1 MKKITLFV
9 GDCDESLAIA
19 AKQLDG
25 AAVLIDSTNYKK
37 FQTAIS
43 EYTAYT
49 SLADLPKD
57 PKILYEVLLT
67 ADLIYYCPP
76 QQWSDQKNIDLENF
90 TNCMQG
96 LTEFYL
102 HAVNK
107 IKNNVIGL
115 NFSLCKPEDYLK
127 LLDLRKS
134 SNSQLWV
141 VGCSTTAG
149 VGVEKNQTYGYL
161 LSQKL
166 NLPISTLA
174 TPGSSIS
181 WAADQILRSDI
192 QENDIVVWGLTSENR
207 LTFWD
212 EDTKSVSHLLP
223 NIPNNHKL
231 NTDLPKSLLEKL
243 LVHKT
248 NFFTSVQR
256 IFEVVNFCKKTKA
269 KLLMFNIHSSHL
281 LNISLCNTK
290 EFFIYVHEPYT
301 YADTGTDNQHPGPIQ
316 HKLYADFCQQQ
327 LKNLNYI

>member
-1 MKKITLFV
+1 MQYYRRCWSRKK
-9 GDCDESLAIA
+9 
-19 AKQLDG
+19 
-25 AAVLIDSTNYKK
+25 
-37 FQTAIS
+37 
-43 EYTAYT
+43 
-49 SLADLPKD
+49 
-57 PKILYEVLLT
+57 
-67 ADLIYYCPP
+67 
-76 QQWSDQKNIDLENF
+76 
-90 TNCMQG
+90 
-96 LTEFYL
+96 
-102 HAVNK
+102 
-107 IKNNVIGL
+107 
-115 NFSLCKPEDYLK
+115 
-127 LLDLRKS
+127 
-134 SNSQLWV
+134 
-141 VGCSTTAG
+141 
-149 VGVEKNQTYGYL
+149 QTYGYL

-290 EFFIYVHEPYT
+290 EFFYLCPRTLHLRRYRNRQPTPWSYT
-301 YADTGTDNQHPGPIQ
+301 TQT
-316 HKLYADFCQQQ
+316 LRR
-327 LKNLNYI
+327 LLSTTT